1 MMKGF
6 KKTVEDFNCA
16 HCGAVV
22 HGNGYTNHCPNCL
35 WSRHVDN
42 NPGDRAATCGGMMT
56 PISVETD
63 GDKFIITHKCQNCG
77 KIKRQRTSDA
87 DNTDEI
93 IRISHNSAFIFG
105 K

>member
-1 MMKGF
+1 
-6 KKTVEDFNCA
+6 
-16 HCGAVV
+16 
-22 HGNGYTNHCPNCL
+22 
-35 WSRHVDN
+35 
-42 NPGDRAATCGGMMT
+42 MMT

-63 GDKFIITHKCQNCG
+63 GDKFIITHKCEICG

-87 DNTDEI
+87 DNMDEI